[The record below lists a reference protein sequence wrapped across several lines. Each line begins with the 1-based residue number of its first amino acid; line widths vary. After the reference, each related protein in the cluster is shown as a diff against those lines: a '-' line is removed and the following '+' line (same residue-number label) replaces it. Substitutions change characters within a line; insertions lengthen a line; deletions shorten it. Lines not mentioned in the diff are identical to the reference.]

1 MVISFNRVVSTV
13 SALNSRFSMLSKTDL
28 SDSLVKQL
36 FREYVVKLKPI
47 ALSDSFAIVK
57 TYRRDKYNRIV
68 YMRVKLTL
76 SRDIHNNP
84 LVTVEYL

>member
-1 MVISFNRVVSTV
+1 MISFNRVVSTV

-47 ALSDSFAIVK
+47 MLSDTLAIVK
-57 TYRRDKYNRIV
+57 AYRRDKYNRIV

-76 SRDIHNNP
+76 SRDVYGNP

>member
-47 ALSDSFAIVK
+47 MLSDTLAIVK
-57 TYRRDKYNRIV
+57 AYRRDKYSRIV

-76 SRDIHNNP
+76 SRDVYGNP